1 MIPRLRGS
9 CNHFGAR
16 VSTFNADMAFQLG
29 LTFLASDVNLNAKR
43 RLRTTLVTA
52 CGSTTVGE
60 LVDSFAPHARLTT
73 EGVRVLSSTAE
84 PIALSA
90 SIADI
95 KHLLRNENGAP
106 ILDLICPPDPSTLAA
121 TGLSPTNG
129 SELRGTLRKVR
140 ASTRYTDTKGG
151 KDCHVPSKSRKQKEY
166 PLKGTLS
173 QLEFKVA
180 LMSPPEV
187 DASTLEYMST
197 ELVRFSKAGVPLLKM
212 RLNGPKTDVVSFL
225 ACGNEALVPAWRPQL
240 APIFIPSKGRPIG
253 ANLNLAAPTALGG
266 PSVANVIIVL
276 EPSDVSDYR
285 DEWPEAVFLI
295 LPLSK
300 QAMPMLRTIPIL
312 NGERLMPPPPTP

>member
-1 MIPRLRGS
+1 
-9 CNHFGAR
+9 
-16 VSTFNADMAFQLG
+16 MAFQLG
-29 LTFLASDVNLNAKR
+29 LTFLASDVNLDAKR
-43 RLRTTLVTA
+43 RLRTTFLTA

-60 LVDSFAPHARLTT
+60 LVESFAPHARLTT
-73 EGVRVLSSTAE
+73 ENVRVLSSTAE

-95 KHLLRNENGAP
+95 KHLLRNEHGAP
-106 ILDLICPPDPSTLAA
+106 ILDLIYPPDPNTLAA
-121 TGLSPTNG
+121 TGLSPT
-129 SELRGTLRKVR
+129 SAPELRGALRKVR

-151 KDCHVPSKSRKQKEY
+151 KDCHVPSKGRKHKEY

-173 QLEFKVA
+173 QLEYKVA
-180 LMSPPEV
+180 LMSPREV
-187 DASTLEYMST
+187 DASTMEYMST
-197 ELVRFSKAGVPLLKM
+197 ELVRLSKAGVPLLKM

-225 ACGNEALVPAWRPQL
+225 ACGNEALDPAWRPQL

-266 PSVANVIIVL
+266 PSVANVIVVL

-300 QAMPMLRTIPIL
+300 QAMPMLRTIPIF
-312 NGERLMPPPPTP
+312 NGERLMPPAPPCKIQTPHATTPTGASC